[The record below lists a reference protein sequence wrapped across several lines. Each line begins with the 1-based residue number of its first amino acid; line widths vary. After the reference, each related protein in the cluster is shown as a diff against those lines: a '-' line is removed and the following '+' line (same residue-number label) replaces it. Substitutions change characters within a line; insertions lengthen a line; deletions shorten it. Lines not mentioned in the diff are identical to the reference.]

1 MSVVRSRFNRP
12 VTIPVPEFSGFEIVY
27 EERLD
32 DGVRHLVKV
41 NENPLNDFVQ
51 ASLADTLI
59 YNIIDKYQK
68 GNLDVLNKTSGHFF
82 DVTGFPTSLAEAQK
96 QIIQA
101 ESFFG
106 QLPLEL
112 RKEFDYSSS
121 VFLSKIADGSAFE
134 ILKPK
139 SDNEINTESE
149 VGSIES

>member
-1 MSVVRSRFNRP
+1 MPVVRSRFNRP
-12 VTIPVPEFSGFEIVY
+12 ETIPVPEFSGFEIVY

-68 GNLDVLNKTSGHFF
+68 GNLEILNQTAGHFI
-82 DVTGFPTSLAEAQK
+82 DVTGFPTSLADAQK

-101 ESFFG
+101 EAFFG
-106 QLPLEL
+106 QLPLDL

-139 SDNEINTESE
+139 SNIESE
-149 VGSIES
+149 VDTVEP